1 MVAVPPLT
9 YDRAVP
15 PGDTKLYRSP
25 FLRDFI
31 HLNVAMMTSNN
42 ALTPDADKDDI
53 LASKALDWPVSANVP
68 RGMMCA
74 ECSAP
79 QWLYNGLRMNG
90 WGDNQIKCELQCG
103 EACTAAADTC
113 PSRRLSVSSILA
125 ARSKAAY

>member
-1 MVAVPPLT
+1 MAAVHPLMYHHAVPS
-9 YDRAVP
+9 
-15 PGDTKLYRSP
+15 GDTKLYRSP

-53 LASKALDWPVSANVP
+53 LASKALDWPVSAIVP
-68 RGMMCA
+68 GGRVCA
-74 ECSAP
+74 ECSAT

-103 EACTAAADTC
+103 
-113 PSRRLSVSSILA
+113 
-125 ARSKAAY
+125 